1 MDLAVIHYYLASK
14 ILWYICYNL
23 KLNQSGKI
31 TNMCSTKCPRAMNIQ
46 TIFLEYV
53 TAFFGTCSPTTMCR
67 VPKHHNIS
75 PLNLTCYSLCSSKT
89 VLDMLPHWKLL
100 AKCSS
105 PLFFGVS
112 TAQLRHLT
120 PIV

>member
-46 TIFLEYV
+46 TTSSRIRDCFLWYLFNNYNV
-53 TAFFGTCSPTTMCR
+53 SCPKTPQYFPTQFD
-67 VPKHHNIS
+67 VLF
-75 PLNLTCYSLCSSKT
+75 PLQFKNRS
-89 VLDMLPHWKLL
+89 
-100 AKCSS
+100 
-105 PLFFGVS
+105 
-112 TAQLRHLT
+112 
-120 PIV
+120 